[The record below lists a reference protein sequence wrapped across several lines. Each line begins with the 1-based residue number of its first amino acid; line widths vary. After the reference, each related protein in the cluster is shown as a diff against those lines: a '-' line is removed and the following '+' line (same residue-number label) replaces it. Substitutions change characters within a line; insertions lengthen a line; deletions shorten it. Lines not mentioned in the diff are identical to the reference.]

1 MRLRL
6 PFSSKPRFMSMIFS
20 TISRKCLFSAAY
32 YQILIICGCICL
44 FRAYIPCIVFKML
57 VLVLIKF
64 NKVTV
69 SFLNYILHTKFYKP
83 LCHFPK
89 SNSSKTSNSTV
100 DMNNQ
105 KLDQNNFSVNVKTH
119 LFMYALANTGKCIRR

>member
-20 TISRKCLFSAAY
+20 TISRKCSFSAAY

-44 FRAYIPCIVFKML
+44 FRAYISLVFKML
-57 VLVLIKF
+57 VLELVKF

-89 SNSSKTSNSTV
+89 SNSFKTFKSTV
-100 DMNNQ
+100 NMYNQ

-119 LFMYALANTGKCIRR
+119 LFMCALANTGTCIRR